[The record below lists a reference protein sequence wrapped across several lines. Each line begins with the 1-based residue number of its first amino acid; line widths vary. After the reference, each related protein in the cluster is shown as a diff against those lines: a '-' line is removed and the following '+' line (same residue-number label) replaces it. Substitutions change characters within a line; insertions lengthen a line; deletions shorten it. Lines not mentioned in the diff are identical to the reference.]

1 MKKFVCI
8 VCPVGCEL
16 QAKKSGDE
24 IEVSGNLCPRGE
36 QYAKNELTCPKRV
49 VTSIVK
55 CDEDYYCSVKTTK
68 EIEKS
73 KINEVLVE
81 ISKIPPKRYKYG
93 EVIMKDILGTGADVV
108 VTGE

>member
-1 MKKFVCI
+1 MEKFVCI

-16 QAKKSGDE
+16 NAKIEGQE
-24 IEVSGNLCPRGE
+24 IQVTGNLCPRGE

-55 CDEDYYCSVKTTK
+55 CDEDYYCSVKTTI

-73 KINEVLVE
+73 KIPDVLRE
-81 ISKIPPKRYKYG
+81 IALIPPRRYKYG
-93 EVIMKDILGTGADVV
+93 EIILKNILNTGADVI